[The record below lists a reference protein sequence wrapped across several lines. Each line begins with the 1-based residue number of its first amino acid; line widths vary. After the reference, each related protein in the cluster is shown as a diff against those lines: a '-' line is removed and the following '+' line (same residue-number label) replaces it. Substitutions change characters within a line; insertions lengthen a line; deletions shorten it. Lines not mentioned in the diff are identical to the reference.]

1 MMEDEKTIIEKLRDF
16 FSKSPVFDKES
27 PFYTD
32 FNSEKPSNYSLNSL
46 PSPQATQDIL
56 QNKCYIK
63 NFAITSREYTPTD
76 LERIENLGLYE
87 KLEGWVEEKNDND
100 DYPDLGENIEV
111 TGIHI
116 TNAGF
121 LYESDPENNTGLYQ
135 IQFQIEFIKFKK

>member
-1 MMEDEKTIIEKLRDF
+1 MEKEKTLIEKLRDF
-16 FSKSPVFDKES
+16 FSKCYLFDESS

-32 FNSEKPSNYSLNSL
+32 FNSEEPSNYSLNSL
-46 PSPQATQDIL
+46 PSPQSTQDIL
-56 QNKCYIK
+56 QNKYYVK

-87 KLEGWVEEKNDND
+87 QLEKWVEEKNDND
-100 DYPDLGENIEV
+100 DYPDLGKNIEV

-121 LYESDPENNTGLYQ
+121 LYENDPKNNTGLYQ